1 MKTIENILTTL
12 GVSENAQR
20 VYIEL
25 ISSGETTPRLL
36 SQRLSMSRPS
46 VYDHITDLKERGL
59 VSIRDLENKTY
70 VAPSDIRI
78 LSRMLKDKR
87 VEIEKEEKELALIAD
102 SLKKQTRTTAP
113 RIKFFEGKEALQ
125 QALHDILWSSKTDMV
140 ALWPYDEM
148 LAMLG
153 KEFLVSFNDKR
164 IRQKISL
171 KTLWV
176 GTQKAV
182 KNIWEDNDTGIERRH
197 LPHADVGM
205 GYTIYEDKVI
215 FISSKKECFGFI
227 ISSHDF
233 ATMMRFQFESLW
245 TSAKDET

>member
-1 MKTIENILTTL
+1 MNTIENILTTL
-12 GVSENAQR
+12 GISENAQR
-20 VYIEL
+20 VYIAL
-25 ISSGETTPRLL
+25 VTSGESTPRLL
-36 SQRLSMSRPS
+36 AGRLSMSRPS
-46 VYDHITDLKERGL
+46 VYDQITYLKERGL
-59 VSIRDLENKTY
+59 VAIRDLENKTF
-70 VAPSDIRI
+70 VAPSDIEV
-78 LSRMLKDKR
+78 LARMLKER
-87 VEIEKEEKELALIAD
+87 RIEIEKEEKDLALVAD
-102 SLKKQTRTTAP
+102 SLKKQTRTSAP
-113 RIKFFEGKEALQ
+113 RIKFFEGTEALQ

-140 ALWPYDEM
+140 ALWPYEEM

-153 KEFLVSFNDKR
+153 KEFLVSFNEKR

-176 GTQKAV
+176 GKQKNI

-197 LPHADVGM
+197 LPHTDVGM

-233 ATMMRFQFESLW
+233 ATMMRFQFEALW
-245 TSAKDET
+245 STAKKA

>member
-12 GVSENAQR
+12 GITPNAQR
-20 VYIEL
+20 IYIEL
-25 ISSGETTPRLL
+25 MTNGETTPRLL
-36 SQRLSMSRPS
+36 AGRLSMSRPS
-46 VYDHITDLKERGL
+46 VYDQIKYLSLHGL
-59 VSIRDLENKTY
+59 VVIRDLENKTF
-70 VAPSDIRI
+70 VAPADIQI
-78 LSRMLKDKR
+78 LSRMLKEKR
-87 VEIEKEEKELALIAD
+87 DQIDNEEKELALIAD
-102 SLKKQTRTTAP
+102 SLKNQTRTTAP

-140 ALWPYDEM
+140 ALWPYEEM
-148 LAMLG
+148 LVMLG
-153 KEFLVSFNDKR
+153 KEFLVSFNEKR
-164 IRQKISL
+164 IRQKIAL

-176 GTQKAV
+176 GKQKAV
-182 KNIWEDNDTGIERRH
+182 KNIWEDNDTGIERRY

-233 ATMMRFQFESLW
+233 ATMMRFQFEALW
-245 TSAKDET
+245 TSAKKA

>member
-1 MKTIENILTTL
+1 MKPIVNILTTL
-12 GVSENAQR
+12 GISENAQR

-25 ISSGETTPRLL
+25 ITEGETTPRLL
-36 SQRLSMSRPS
+36 AQRLGMSRPS
-46 VYDHITDLKERGL
+46 AYDQIAYLKERGL
-59 VSIRDLENKTY
+59 VTVRDLENKTF
-70 VAPSDIRI
+70 VAHSDIEI
-78 LSRMLKDKR
+78 LSRMLSDKR
-87 VEIEKEEKELALIAD
+87 TEVEKEEKELALIAD

-113 RIKFFEGKEALQ
+113 RIKFFEGTEALR
-125 QALHDILWSSKTDMV
+125 QALHDILWSNKTDIV
-140 ALWPYDEM
+140 ALWPYEEM

-153 KEFLVSFNDKR
+153 KEFLVSFNEKR

-176 GTQKAV
+176 GKQKNQ

-197 LPHADVGM
+197 LPHAEVGM

-233 ATMMRFQFESLW
+233 STMMRFQFEALW
-245 TSAKDET
+245 SSAKKS

>member
-12 GVSENAQR
+12 GISENAQR

-25 ISSGETTPRLL
+25 VTNGETTPRLL
-36 SQRLSMSRPS
+36 AGRLSMSRPS
-46 VYDHITDLKERGL
+46 VYDQTKYLSEHGL
-59 VSIRDLENKTY
+59 VVMRDLENKTF
-70 VAPSDIRI
+70 VAPSDIKI
-78 LSRMLKDKR
+78 LSRMLREKR
-87 VEIEKEEKELALIAD
+87 TEIETEEKELALIAD
-102 SLKKQTRTTAP
+102 SLKMQTRTTAP
-113 RIKFFEGKEALQ
+113 RIKFFEGTEALQ
-125 QALHDILWSSKTDMV
+125 QALHDILWSSKADMV
-140 ALWPYDEM
+140 ALWPYEEM
-148 LAMLG
+148 IAMLG
-153 KEFLVSFNDKR
+153 KEFLVSFNEKR

-176 GTQKAV
+176 GKQKAV

-197 LPHADVGM
+197 LPRADVGM

-233 ATMMRFQFESLW
+233 ATMMRFQFEALW
-245 TSAKDET
+245 SSAKKA